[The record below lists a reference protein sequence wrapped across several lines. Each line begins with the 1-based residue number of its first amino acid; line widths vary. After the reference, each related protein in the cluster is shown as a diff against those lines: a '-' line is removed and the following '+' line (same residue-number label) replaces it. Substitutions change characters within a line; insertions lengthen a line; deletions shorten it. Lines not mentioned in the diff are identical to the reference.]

1 MGYVV
6 NAHYTVKEGNEDA
19 VLAALAEL
27 APISRKE
34 PANQL
39 YTVYQDPAEPL
50 LIHLYEIYDDE
61 AGYQAHVDSEHFK
74 RLGFGTIIPLLEK
87 RERAFFQTLDV

>member
-27 APISRKE
+27 APISRE
-34 PANQL
+34 EAANQL
-39 YTVYQDPAEPL
+39 YKVYRDPAEPQ
-50 LIHLYEIYDDE
+50 LIHLFEIYDDE
-61 AGYQAHVDSEHFK
+61 TGYQAHIDSEHFK
-74 RLGFGTIIPLLEK
+74 RLGFGTVIPLLEK
-87 RERAFFQTLDV
+87 RERAFFEILDI